1 MFDVGSSSLG
11 IKSGVPDS
19 STATLDIDNAM
30 IVRGQTPFGTGVDI
44 PIIYFGNA
52 DRPASVNLAT
62 DRHHLLTGSMQ
73 WYDDS
78 LCILK
83 MKIHQGTSRSN
94 LGTSYTETLKLD
106 ANGDATI
113 FRNISL
119 NGTMTGMTNIYT
131 KSEIDTIIA
140 NNPGPT
146 GSTGPVGPQGAT
158 GAQGDTGPAGP
169 EGDTGPTG
177 ATGATGPQGPQGPTG
192 TVDTNNFYT
201 KTETDT
207 ELAIKVRN

>member
-1 MFDVGSSSLG
+1 MIGLKQDVTTELTNLLSMFDVGSSSLG

-52 DRPASVNLAT
+52 DRPASVNLAD

-78 LCILK
+78 LCTLK

-113 FRNISL
+113 LKNISL
-119 NGTMTGMTNIYT
+119 NGTMTGMANIYT
-131 KSEIDTIIA
+131 KS
-140 NNPGPT
+140 
-146 GSTGPVGPQGAT
+146 
-158 GAQGDTGPAGP
+158 
-169 EGDTGPTG
+169 
-177 ATGATGPQGPQGPTG
+177 
-192 TVDTNNFYT
+192 
-201 KTETDT
+201 
-207 ELAIKVRN
+207 